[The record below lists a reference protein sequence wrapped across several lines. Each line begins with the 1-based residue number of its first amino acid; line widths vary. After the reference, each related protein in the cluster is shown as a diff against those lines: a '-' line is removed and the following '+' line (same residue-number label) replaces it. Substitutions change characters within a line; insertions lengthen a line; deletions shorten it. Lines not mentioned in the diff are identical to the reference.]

1 MNIGESLLARR
12 TELGLKQLAVAK
24 AAGITP
30 AALSKI
36 ENGMQR
42 PRPETYNALQTVLG
56 LDKCPEEEYVSD
68 SPVINLN
75 ILEARTR
82 KAIGELNE
90 ILVLIERL
98 RKEQMAK

>member
-12 TELGLKQLAVAK
+12 TELGLKQVAVAR
-24 AAGITP
+24 AAGITS

-36 ENGMQR
+36 ENRMQR
-42 PRPETYNALQTVLG
+42 PRPETYNALQKALG
-56 LDKCPEEEYVSD
+56 MDKCPEEEYVSD
-68 SPVINLN
+68 SIAINLN
-75 ILEARTR
+75 ILEGRTR

-98 RKEQMAK
+98 RKNEMAE